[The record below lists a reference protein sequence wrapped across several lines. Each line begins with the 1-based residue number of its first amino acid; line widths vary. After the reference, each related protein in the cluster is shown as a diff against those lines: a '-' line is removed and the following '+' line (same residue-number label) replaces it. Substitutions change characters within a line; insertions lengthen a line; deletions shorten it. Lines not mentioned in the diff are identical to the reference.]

1 MKKII
6 ITSLFLSALFAPLKA
21 QKAVVGVG
29 TSSPQTV
36 LDVVS
41 NRNGILI
48 PRQTALQITNIQNPQ
63 EAELVYSLTDDDVT
77 VNEKGFWFFHSGT
90 WLPLL
95 DNNAN
100 TNSIYT
106 ADGIVNSNR
115 IVIQNGNFLDIGPG
129 LFYIDGATSRIG
141 LLTNA
146 PTQALDVNG
155 EVRIQTLNSV
165 GNVVADAQGT
175 LLHDT
180 AEFFDI
186 GDIKPSYNAADH
198 DGWYLLDGR
207 AITSLPQ
214 TAQDNA
220 TTILGI
226 TTSLPDASGRYSIG
240 TTATPGGFTGN
251 NMITLTRS
259 NLPSFNFTYTTNLAG
274 AHSHTFT
281 YQTIRTNTANGGGN
295 NIHAYWLSGAFVGG
309 GNYPQS
315 TTGFH
320 FHSYTAASGGSST
333 PVDIRPSALNAN
345 YFVYLG
351 Q

>member
-6 ITSLFLSALFAPLKA
+6 ITSLFLSALFTPLKA
-21 QKAVVGVG
+21 QRAVVGVG
-29 TSSPQTV
+29 TNSPQTV

-41 NRNGILI
+41 NKNGILI

-63 EAELVYSLTDDDVT
+63 EAELVYSLTGDGVT
-77 VNEKGFWFFHSGT
+77 VNQKGFWFFRSGA
-90 WLPLL
+90 WHPLL

-100 TNSIYT
+100 TNSFYT
-106 ADGIVNSNR
+106 TDGIVNSNR
-115 IVIQNGNFLDIGPG
+115 IITQNGNFLDIGPG
-129 LFYIDGATSRIG
+129 LFYIDGTTSRIG
-141 LLTNA
+141 LLTNT
-146 PTQALDVNG
+146 PTEALDVNG

-165 GNVVADAQGT
+165 GNVVADAQGI

-186 GDIKPSYNAADH
+186 GDIKPSYNTADH
-198 DGWYLLDGR
+198 DGWYLLNGR

-214 TAQDNA
+214 TAQNNA
-220 TTILGI
+220 ANILGI

-240 TTATPGGFTGN
+240 TTATPGGITGN
-251 NMITLTRS
+251 NTITLTRS
-259 NLPSFNFTYTTNLAG
+259 NLPAFNFTYTTNLAG

-320 FHSYTAASGGSST
+320 SHTYTAPSGGNSD